1 MKNLMKCVFTA
12 GLLTASAIASAQWT
26 VGGGYAN
33 YSEDDGGLDISL
45 GGVYGSA
52 GYVYEN
58 GQISFMPELRIGVG
72 VADDNVSGVNVEI
85 DSFLLLSLRGQYEVT
100 KDFSVFLQ
108 PTYGRLEVTANFNG
122 QSASDDEWEFGF
134 GGGAAFKVSDTTS
147 IEAIYESFDGTDVLS
162 LGVRIAL

>member
-1 MKNLMKCVFTA
+1 MKNLMKCALIAT
-12 GLLTASAIASAQWT
+12 LLTASSVASAQWT

-33 YSEDDGGLDISL
+33 YSDDDDGLDLSL

-52 GYVYEN
+52 GYVYQN
-58 GQISFMPELRIGVG
+58 SQISFIPEIRIGVG
-72 VADDNVSGVNVEI
+72 VADDTVSGVNVEI
-85 DSFLLLSLRGQYEVT
+85 DSFLALSLRGQYEVT

-108 PTYGRLEVTANFNG
+108 PSYGRLELTANFNG
-122 QSASDDEWEFGF
+122 QSVSDDEWEFGF

-162 LGVRIAL
+162 LGFRLAL

>member
-1 MKNLMKCVFTA
+1 MKNLMKCIFSA
-12 GLLTASAIASAQWT
+12 GLLTASTFASAQWT

-58 GQISFMPELRIGVG
+58 GQISFMPEIRIGVG
-72 VADDNVSGVNVEI
+72 VADDTVSGVNVEI
-85 DSFLLLSLRGQYEVT
+85 DSFLALSLRGQYEVT

-122 QSASDDEWEFGF
+122 QSVSDDEWEFGF
-134 GGGAAFKVSDTTS
+134 GGGAAFKVSNTTS

>member
-1 MKNLMKCVFTA
+1 MKNLMKCALITT
-12 GLLTASAIASAQWT
+12 LLTVPTVASAQWT

-33 YSEDDGGLDISL
+33 YSEEDGDLELSL

-52 GYVYEN
+52 GYKYEN
-58 GQISFMPELRIGVG
+58 GQISFIPEIRIGVG
-72 VADDNVSGVNVEI
+72 VADDSVEGINVEI
-85 DSFLLLSLRGQYEVT
+85 DSFLALSLRGQYEVT

-108 PTYGRLEVTANFNG
+108 PSYGRLELTANFNG
-122 QSASDDEWEFGF
+122 QSVSDDEWEFGF

-162 LGVRIAL
+162 LGFRLAL